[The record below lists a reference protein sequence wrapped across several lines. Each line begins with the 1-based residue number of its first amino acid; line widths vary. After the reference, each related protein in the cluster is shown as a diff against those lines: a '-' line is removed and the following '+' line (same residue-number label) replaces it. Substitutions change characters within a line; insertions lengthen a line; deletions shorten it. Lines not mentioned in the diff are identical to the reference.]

1 MRKLL
6 LTPPATYC
14 AASAI
19 SDATVKDV
27 LAYSQKASFI
37 QTYFDVALP
46 TSQGQALNDA
56 IANYFAG
63 QGSPAEIG
71 KSVE

>member
-1 MRKLL
+1 M
-6 LTPPATYC
+6 
-14 AASAI
+14 
-19 SDATVKDV
+19 KDV
-27 LAYSQKASFI
+27 LDYSQKASFI